1 MALIR
6 TKHKP
11 RNGPLFIRRGGKVY
25 GLSERKIK
33 IPTLDAINM
42 LGDKSMHIEFTAE
55 DKNTISRLSPRRVE
69 VLARGLNRP
78 PDLKG
83 IMRDL
88 FPRSRSKK
96 VVDAVKSVTPKIPVV
111 EKPKKPVIEK
121 IEEKES
127 EVEPPLCCT
136 QCGKELTGKQKKFCS
151 RQCSSNNKKMIKAKH
166 VEAMLDDK

>member
-1 MALIR
+1 MALVR
-6 TKHKP
+6 TKRKP
-11 RNGPLFIRRGGKVY
+11 HNGPLFIRRAGKIY
-25 GLSERKIK
+25 ELSQNKIK
-33 IPTLDAINM
+33 VPTLVAINM
-42 LGDKSMHIEFTAE
+42 LGDRGLHVEFTAD
-55 DKNTISRLSPRRVE
+55 DKNTISRLSPRKVE

-83 IMRDL
+83 IMHDL

-96 VVDAVKSVTPKIPVV
+96 VVDAVKSVTPKKPVV
-111 EKPKKPVIEK
+111 EK

-151 RQCSSNNKKMIKAKH
+151 RQCSTNNKKKIKAEH